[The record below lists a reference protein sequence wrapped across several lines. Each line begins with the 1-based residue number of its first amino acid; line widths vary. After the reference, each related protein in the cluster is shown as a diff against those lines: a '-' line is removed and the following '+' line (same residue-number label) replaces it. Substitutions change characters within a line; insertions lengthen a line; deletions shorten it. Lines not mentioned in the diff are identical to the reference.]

1 MNIEIT
7 ELKKFEDERGFLI
20 EFLKGIEL
28 DKDNKEF
35 GHLYIATM
43 KPNCIRG
50 NHYHETKFEILTIL
64 SGKAQILLED
74 PKTKEKKEI
83 IIDADKDAKL
93 KRIKIGSYTAHVVKN
108 ISNSSVVVVSYTNQ
122 LYNSKTP
129 DDKRYTII
137 EK

>member
-1 MNIEIT
+1 MNIEIK
-7 ELKKFEDERGFLI
+7 ELEKFEDERGFLI

-35 GHLYIATM
+35 GQLYTATI

-50 NHYHETKFEILTIL
+50 NHYHENKFEILTIL
-64 SGKAQILLED
+64 SGKAQVLLEN

-83 IIDADKDAKL
+83 IIDADKDEKL
-93 KRIKIGSYTAHVVKN
+93 KRIKIGSYIAHVVKN

-122 LYNSKTP
+122 LYNPKNV